1 MGINYD
7 DILASAEQAGRQ
19 EFDVEAW
26 AEKKKTEREE
36 LFALRDKMTSE
47 VSTDGSKF
55 KQYLDTQSRFRKY
68 STGNVLLIMAQRP
81 NATRLKDFEGWKENR
96 VSIRRNETGI
106 RILEPGKEYQRDDGT
121 YGTSYNIKK
130 VFDIAQTKA
139 KKPSPPQKP
148 EERSVLKALVTRT
161 PVPLQMVEE
170 LEDPQMGALFDSN
183 QNRIFVKKGMGAED
197 IFCSMTQELAHA
209 ELAMGM
215 DVGEYTREENAFRA
229 YCVSYMLCRQ
239 YGFSTDQFHFEE
251 LPGEF
256 ADTELQDIRAEL
268 EVIRDVAEN
277 ITNRISRIISQ
288 ERNQKETE
296 QTR

>member
-7 DILASAEQAGRQ
+7 DILASAEQ

-26 AEKKKTEREE
+26 AEKKKIEREE

-47 VSTDGSKF
+47 VSSDGSKF

-81 NATRLKDFEGWKENR
+81 NATRLKNFEGWKENR

-106 RILEPGKEYQRDDGT
+106 RILEPGKEYQREDGT
-121 YGTSYNIKK
+121 FGTSYNIKK

-139 KKPSPPQKP
+139 KKPSLPQKP
-148 EERSVLKALVTRT
+148 EVRSVLKALVTRT

-170 LEDPQMGALFDSN
+170 LDDPQMGALFDCN
-183 QNRIFVKKGMGAED
+183 QDRIFIKKGMEAED

-215 DVGEYTREENAFRA
+215 DVGEYTRSENAFRA

-251 LPGEF
+251 LPEEF

-277 ITNRISRIISQ
+277 ITSRISRIISQ
-288 ERNQKETE
+288 EQNQKETE
-296 QTR
+296 QAR